1 MKLFVLLSR
10 VPYPLE
16 KGDKLRAY
24 HQIKWLS
31 KKHDVFLCC
40 LTDQAVSQ
48 EVMDHLSSM
57 VHRLE
62 IIPLHKFTIGLRLV
76 RGLISTKPYQVHY
89 FYQHQAQRK
98 INALIAEY
106 QPDHIYCQL
115 IRCSEYVK
123 HLISIPKTLDYMDAL
138 NAGLHRRSD
147 KSLWYLKAIFKEES
161 KRLVAYENLIFDY
174 FDHHTIISEQ
184 DQQLIYHAD
193 RKKIVVLPN
202 GVDTDFFTPQQ
213 QEHRY
218 QIAFTGNM
226 SYAPNVECA
235 QRLALVIL
243 PLVKKEIPT
252 ARLLLAG
259 ATPSTEVLA
268 LQSPDVTVSGWMDD
282 IRDAYAQ
289 SSVFAAPMQ
298 LGSGLQNKLLEA
310 MSMELPCVT
319 SPLAANALGPQA
331 NQVLCICESDEQVAD
346 QIIRLLRDRPAADDL
361 AKKGRQFVHEKF
373 NWENTVIQLEK
384 LFFGKP

>member
-24 HQIKWLS
+24 HQLKWLS
-31 KKHDVFLCC
+31 KHHDICLCC
-40 LTDQAVSQ
+40 LTDQDVSE
-48 EVMDHLSSM
+48 EVVSHLKGLVDH
-57 VHRLE
+57 LE
-62 IIPLHKFTIGLRLV
+62 IIPLKKSIIGLRLL
-76 RGLISTKPYQVHY
+76 RGMISSKPYQVQY
-89 FYQHQAQRK
+89 FYQNHAQEK
-98 INALIAEY
+98 INRLIAHY

-123 HLISIPKTLDYMDAL
+123 NILNIPKTLDYMDAL
-138 NAGLHRRSD
+138 NAGLSRRAE
-147 KSLWYLKAIFKEES
+147 KSSWYLRSIFKEEA

-193 RKKIVVLPN
+193 RKKIAVLPN
-202 GVDTDFFTPQQ
+202 GVDTEFFSPIERDKKYHIT
-213 QEHRY
+213 
-218 QIAFTGNM
+218 FTGNM

-235 QRLALVIL
+235 VRLANVIL
-243 PLVKKEIPT
+243 PLVQKSIPN
-252 ARLLLAG
+252 AKLLLAG
-259 ATPSTEVLA
+259 ATPSPEVLA
-268 LQSPDVTVSGWMDD
+268 LKSDCVIVTGWMDD
-282 IRDAYAQ
+282 IRSAYTD
-289 SSVFAAPMQ
+289 SHIFAAPMQ

-319 SPLAANALGPQA
+319 TPLAANAFGNEA
-331 NQVLCICESDEQVAD
+331 KSVMRVCESDEAVAVE
-346 QIIRLLRDRPAADDL
+346 IVHLIRNQSEAIALG
-361 AKKGRQFVHEKF
+361 KKGRAHVHEKF
-373 NWENTVIQLEK
+373 NWENTVNQLEK